1 MWQMTTLATAQKPVK
16 LGDPWLQPLPLR
28 RDDSTWTYRLTD
40 REHTFPVSITGVIAR
55 VCKNEQALAWIEA
68 WREVWEPRGNT
79 CHAALQHFALH
90 QWQAPRRLWPGGLDA
105 SQPVDPWGELYGP
118 YGHWIEPL
126 LAAHLWRHVAVV
138 AAELMLYDL
147 ERNVAGTLDLLLRF
161 PDGSYGIADLKSLS
175 GQGKKYDTRPQLG
188 AGIVMAEHH
197 YRLPISRAL
206 TIWACPGRCEIKTH
220 TAAECRRRWTQV
232 FDAYLRDWRPF

>member
-1 MWQMTTLATAQKPVK
+1 MHLASANTAVRSEA
-16 LGDPWLQPLPLR
+16 WLQPLPLV

-40 REHTFPVSITGVIAR
+40 RHHRFPVSITGVIAK
-55 VCKNEQALAWIEA
+55 VCKNEEALAWIEA
-68 WREVWEPRGNT
+68 WRGVWEPRGNT

-90 QWQAPRRLWPGGLDA
+90 HWQAPRRLWPAGLDA
-105 SQPVDPWGELYGP
+105 SRPVDPWGETYGA
-118 YGHWIEPL
+118 YGDWIAPL
-126 LAAHLWRHVAVV
+126 LAEPLWSHVQVV

-175 GQGKKYDTRPQLG
+175 GQGRKYDTRPQLG
-188 AGIVMAEHH
+188 AGILMAEHH

-206 TIWACPGRCEIKTH
+206 TIWATPGQCEIRTH
-220 TAAECRRRWTQV
+220 TAAECRERWLQV
-232 FDAYLRDWRPF
+232 FLSYEREWRPF